1 VPEHVLSHLEPQHRQ
16 LAPGHNS
23 DMRGF
28 KYEDAPKAPLICG
41 CARSI
46 FGENPEK
53 EGGGCAYSSFGE
65 NPEKEGGG
73 CAYSSFG
80 DNPEKEGG

>member
-1 VPEHVLSHLEPQHRQ
+1 
-16 LAPGHNS
+16 
-23 DMRGF
+23 MRGF

-53 EGGGCAYSSFGE
+53 EGGGCAYSSFG
-65 NPEKEGGG
+65 
-73 CAYSSFG
+73 